1 MTALL
6 CAPAPAKPILCSLSL
21 YVIAWHWI
29 WGGQDGIED
38 STVGYRGI
46 GVLGQSLGGMVVAT
60 SGAYSRSVTEFRS
73 LLTPLHYSSLPS
85 TWQSPGGPQLL
96 LERFHNGVG
105 GRVGGGS
112 GVWDSDR
119 L

>member
-60 SGAYSRSVTEFRS
+60 SGAYSRSVAEAAQISVDT
-73 LLTPLHYSSLPS
+73 TPLQLTAQYMAESRWTP
-85 TWQSPGGPQLL
+85 TSPGGIPQW
-96 LERFHNGVG
+96 G
-105 GRVGGGS
+105 GRES
-112 GVWDSDR
+112 GRGQWS
-119 L
+119 LGQ